1 MTAPRSS
8 LRPNTRSEIEAF
20 GGADIIAGI
29 PSFSCERTIEYT
41 LSCVARGL
49 EKYYAD
55 KKALILV
62 SDGGST
68 DDTREIALSAETGE
82 IAKIV
87 AIYRGVAGKGS
98 AFKQILEAAD
108 LLNAKAIAIFE
119 SDHKSI
125 APEWTRNIINPV
137 INDGYDFV
145 APAYK
150 RYKFDATITGT
161 IAYNLTR
168 SIYGANIRQPIGGDW
183 GLSLPF
189 ARFLLSRD
197 AWEKDAAKYGVDIWM
212 TTRALVYNFKVAQA
226 RLGVKERRNKDPN
239 DLSAMFYQVV
249 GTLFS
254 LMTTDY
260 EYWINIDKTRDIE
273 LLGEYAGVEPSPF
286 SVDKEALIDYFK
298 NGFATFGALWR
309 ELLGEKAYLALEKL
323 AARRENEPFRLPI
336 DVWVKIV
343 YRYAYNYGRQE
354 RQRNKLLSTLIPIYN
369 ARVAS
374 LIDALSDADIDASAY
389 FEEQAR
395 AFEEAKPDLI
405 AMWNGQN
412 SGV

>member
-1 MTAPRSS
+1 MTQSA
-8 LRPNTRSEIEAF
+8 LRQETRSRLESF
-20 GGADIIAGI
+20 GGADIVIGV
-29 PSFSCERTIEYT
+29 PSFHCERTIAYV
-41 LSCVARGL
+41 LACIARGL
-49 EKYYAD
+49 GLYYPD

-68 DDTREIALSAETGE
+68 DDTREAAESADTNGIE
-82 IAKIV
+82 KIV
-87 AIYRGVAGKGS
+87 AIYRGAAGKGT
-98 AFKQILEAAD
+98 AFKQIFEAAA

-119 SDHKSI
+119 SDLKSI
-125 APEWTRNIINPV
+125 APEWTRNILDPV
-137 INDGYDFV
+137 LSGGYDFV

-168 SIYGANIRQPIGGDW
+168 AIYGANIRQPIGGDW

-189 ARFLLSRD
+189 AKVLLSQEG
-197 AWEKDAAKYGVDIWM
+197 WEGDTAKYGVDIWI
-212 TTRALVYNFKVAQA
+212 TTRALVYNFKIAQA
-226 RLGVKERRNKDPN
+226 RLGVKERRDKDPN

-249 GTLFS
+249 GTIFS
-254 LMTTDY
+254 LMTIDY
-260 EYWINIDKTRDIE
+260 DYWINIDKTREIE

-286 SVDKEALIDYFK
+286 SVDKEALIEYFK
-298 NGFATFGALWR
+298 NGFGTFGALWR
-309 ELLGEKAYLALEKL
+309 ELLGDEAYAALERL
-323 AARRENEPFRLPI
+323 AAWREGEPFDLPI

-343 YRYAYNYGRQE
+343 YRYAWNYARQE

-389 FEEQAR
+389 FETQAR
-395 AFEEAKPDLI
+395 AFERAKPELI
-405 AMWNGQN
+405 AVWKTDRRP
-412 SGV
+412 